1 MPEGSHCLAARA
13 VLLLNVPFS
22 CRGPGDFLGKKQSGK
37 DGLSY
42 LKAAKLPED
51 RHLLEQARAAAAEML
66 LDMGLDP
73 TNWPEDL
80 LAALKDR
87 SLPDL
92 DLAELP
98 QLNWSSQRPV
108 EGDKS
113 AAT

>member
-1 MPEGSHCLAARA
+1 MLY
-13 VLLLNVPFS
+13 
-22 CRGPGDFLGKKQSGK
+22 RGPGDFLGKKQSGK

-51 RHLLEQARAAAAEML
+51 RQLLEQARAAAAEML
-66 LDMGLDP
+66 QEMGLDP
-73 TNWPEDL
+73 SKWPADL

-98 QLNWSSQRPV
+98 QLTWGAQKAVPA
-108 EGDKS
+108 DKEV
-113 AAT
+113 ATVPQQLL

>member
-1 MPEGSHCLAARA
+1 MA
-13 VLLLNVPFS
+13 VT

-51 RHLLEQARAAAAEML
+51 RQLLEHARAAAAEML
-66 LDMGLDP
+66 QEMGLDP
-73 TNWPEDL
+73 SKWPPDL
-80 LAALKDR
+80 LAALKDP

-98 QLNWSSQRPV
+98 QLTWGAHKADV
-108 EGDKS
+108 ET
-113 AAT
+113 AA

>member
-1 MPEGSHCLAARA
+1 MTSKGHLTLPLH
-13 VLLLNVPFS
+13 

-42 LKAAKLPED
+42 LKAAKLPEG

-73 TNWPEDL
+73 TKWPDDL

-98 QLNWSSQRPV
+98 QLTWSSQKPA
-108 EGDKS
+108 EGDKA

>member
-1 MPEGSHCLAARA
+1 MLA
-13 VLLLNVPFS
+13 
-22 CRGPGDFLGKKQSGK
+22 RGPGDFLGKKQSGK

-51 RHLLEQARAAAAEML
+51 RQLLEQARAAAAGL
-66 LDMGLDP
+66 LQEMGLDP
-73 TNWPEDL
+73 SKWPADL

-98 QLNWSSQRPV
+98 QLTWGSQKAV
-108 EGDKS
+108 EAGKE
-113 AAT
+113 AAA